1 MNRYYVPIIAYPKN
15 NDGHRLYATLEI
27 ESPDKVDA
35 MRVASNWV
43 TTVHRHRTD
52 LFVET
57 PVLIPIGRVLSTT
70 YHE

>member
-1 MNRYYVPIIAYPKN
+1 MNRYSVPIYAYPKN
-15 NDGHRLYATLEI
+15 NDGRRLYATLEI
-27 ESPDKVDA
+27 ESPDEVDA
-35 MRVASNWV
+35 TRVARKWV
-43 TTVHRHRTD
+43 TTVHRGRSD